1 MSSRAAD
8 KPLPV
13 PPVLPAQTP
22 PAPQPRYAESSI
34 YPYMETNVDYRAMQ
48 FSQEDIPADKTALS
62 VSLHGAD
69 TPFRHYSVLQRY
81 VRDLVGR
88 NGYSDLVE
96 YNTTVERVDKVG
108 DKWKLTLRRGG
119 ERLDYWWVEWFD
131 AVIVASGHYWVPYVP
146 HIDGLEEFERNR
158 PGSVLHSKHFRGRDD
173 FQGKVRIHTR
183 LPW

>member
-81 VRDLVGR
+81 VRDLVDR
-88 NGYSDLVE
+88 NGYPDLVE
-96 YNTTVERVDKVG
+96 YYTTVELVEKVG

-119 ERLDYWWVEWFD
+119 ERLDYWWVEWFN
-131 AVIVASGHYWVPYVP
+131 AVVVASGHYWVPYVP
-146 HIDGLEEFERNR
+146 HIDGLEELERSR
-158 PGSVLHSKHFRGRDD
+158 PGSVVHSKHFRGRDALK
-173 FQGKVRIHTR
+173 GKVRTHI
-183 LPW
+183 PIF